1 MLSSMET
8 FFTILLIVAFVAI
21 AGMAGL
27 ILKKLYAGQQ

>member
-1 MLSSMET
+1 MLSNMET

-27 ILKKLYAGQQ
+27 ILKNLYAGQQ